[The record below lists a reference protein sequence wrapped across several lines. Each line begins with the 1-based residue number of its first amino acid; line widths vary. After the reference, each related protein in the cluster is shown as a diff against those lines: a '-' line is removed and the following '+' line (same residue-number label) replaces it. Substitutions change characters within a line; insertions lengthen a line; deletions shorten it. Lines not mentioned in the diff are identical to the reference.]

1 LNPSANVDDCL
12 DLMRK
17 LIEYRH
23 QKALHHQLMKAAECS
38 MLGIDSLVML
48 YHFAKVS
55 VGDILEVGSY
65 VGGATIAMAI
75 GVRDSGADKKII
87 SIERGC
93 RVDHPRVGTK
103 DSFKD
108 LRKNLKRFGFLDRVT
123 LINGRSFDPS
133 TIGMVR
139 QICGPRQ
146 IGLFVFDADAN
157 IRRDINCYGDRF
169 ADRCWM
175 VIDDY
180 LGGANKSERLRMQ
193 VDELVSTRR
202 LEPLGFYG
210 FGTWIGRWL
219 MRVIAISSSTTL
231 FTYGEVLSFEI

>member
-1 LNPSANVDDCL
+1 
-12 DLMRK
+12 MRK
-17 LIEYRH
+17 LIECRQ

-38 MLGIDSLVML
+38 MLGIDAIVML
-48 YHFAKVS
+48 YHCAKVS
-55 VGDILEVGSY
+55 IGNILEVGSY
-65 VGGATIAMAI
+65 IGGATIAMAM
-75 GVRDSGADKKII
+75 GVRDSGADKKMI

-108 LRKNLKRFGFLDRVT
+108 LKKNLKRFGFLDQVT
-123 LINGRSFDPS
+123 LINGRSFDPN
-133 TIGMVR
+133 TIATVR
-139 QICGPRQ
+139 QVFGARQ

-157 IRRDINCYGDRF
+157 VSRDINCYRNQF
-169 ADRCWM
+169 ADGCWM

-193 VDELVSTRR
+193 VDELVNAGR
-202 LEPLGFYG
+202 LETLGIYG

-219 MRVIAISSSTTL
+219 IRLIAISSSL
-231 FTYGEVLSFEI
+231 LLPYGEVLSFEI

>member
-1 LNPSANVDDCL
+1 LNPSANIDDCL

-17 LIEYRH
+17 LIEYRQ

-38 MLGIDSLVML
+38 MLGIDAIVMI
-48 YHFAKVS
+48 YHCAKTS

-65 VGGATIAMAI
+65 VGGGTVALAM
-75 GVRDSGADKKII
+75 GVRDSGVEKKII

-93 RVDHPRVGTK
+93 RVDLPRIGTK

-123 LINGRSFDPS
+123 LINGRSFDPN
-133 TIGMVR
+133 TIAVVGEVF
-139 QICGPRQ
+139 GPRQ

-157 IRRDINCYGDRF
+157 VRRDINCYSDRF

-180 LGGANKSERLRMQ
+180 LGGADKSDRLRMQ
-193 VDELVSTRR
+193 VDELVSAGR

-210 FGTWIGRWL
+210 CGTWIGRWL
-219 MRVIAISSSTTL
+219 
-231 FTYGEVLSFEI
+231 G

>member
-1 LNPSANVDDCL
+1 LNTSTNVDDCL
-12 DLMRK
+12 ELMRK
-17 LIEYRH
+17 LIEYRR
-23 QKALHHQLMKAAECS
+23 QKDLHHQLMKAAECS
-38 MLGIDSLVML
+38 MLGIDAIVML
-48 YHFAKVS
+48 YHCAKVS
-55 VGDILEVGSY
+55 VGNILEVGSY
-65 VGGATIAMAI
+65 VGGATIAMAM
-75 GVRDSGADKKII
+75 GVRDSGTEKKII

-108 LRKNLKRFGFLDRVT
+108 LRKNLKRFGFLDQVT
-123 LINGRSFDPS
+123 LINGRSFDPN
-133 TIGMVR
+133 TIATVR
-139 QICGPRQ
+139 KILGAGQ

-157 IRRDINCYGDRF
+157 VRRDINCYGDRF

-193 VDELVSTRR
+193 VDELVSAGR

-210 FGTWIGRWL
+210 VGTWIGRWL
-219 MRVIAISSSTTL
+219 ID
-231 FTYGEVLSFEI
+231 

>member
-1 LNPSANVDDCL
+1 
-12 DLMRK
+12 MRK
-17 LIEYRH
+17 LIECRQ

-38 MLGIDSLVML
+38 MLSIDAIVTL
-48 YHFAKVS
+48 YHCAKVS
-55 VGDILEVGSY
+55 VGNILEVGSY
-65 VGGATIAMAI
+65 VGGATIAMAM
-75 GVRDSGADKKII
+75 GVRDSGEEKKIM

-93 RVDHPRVGTK
+93 RVEHPRIGTK

-133 TIGMVR
+133 TIAVVR
-139 QICGPRQ
+139 QVSGPRQ

-157 IRRDINCYGDRF
+157 VRRDINCYCDRF
-169 ADRCWM
+169 ANHCWM

-180 LGGANKSERLRMQ
+180 LGGANKSERLRMP
-193 VDELVSTRR
+193 VDELVSAGR

-219 MRVIAISSSTTL
+219 IQIAISSSAAL
-231 FTYGEVLSFEI
+231 LTYGEVLSFEI